1 MNVRFG
7 RILAASAAAL
17 WASAGLAPEAA
28 AQGSTYPFAYT
39 DLRLTAT
46 MGKLAAADWSLNEY
60 HSTIQRGLY
69 DIYDS
74 YDALLQKRIQQV
86 TEKDLWGTVL
96 PLQGMFILQYK
107 FNHVRTSQRFD
118 DHGVRGP
125 TIRPLDVFGGE
136 LDFGVK
142 GTGRG
147 HTLTLLYGITDRV
160 VFFAEQQFGKLVPR
174 FNVKYTPPPIESPL
188 DTPALLDAILPQLYP
203 DDFTSTLQTLE
214 GVFQAVELFGR
225 PRPNVT
231 ETIDDLKFADFV
243 FGFGYNYYRGKHLNL
258 TAGVKVNTPT
268 GDIADENNA
277 LTYALG
283 PELDVGVGH
292 WGVDLAHF
300 LDVRLP
306 EPFDWVQFTLEL
318 SYAYFFEDERP
329 APTTFTPPLPFAFR
343 SEDNF
348 LLAGLLSGLL
358 PPENTIPGDNPFD
371 FTVTGTLIDVIEAV
385 DQVGGTSIAE
395 DLAPVFPDLSRL
407 GKTIDYR
414 PGQQFRGQISISPL
428 LFGLL
433 PTSFGVSYR
442 WTEASEI
449 KSKAPEFATFVEA
462 VELVAESQEWN
473 VWGKVTL
480 PLLPLKIPAFV
491 SVGVQFPLA
500 GRNSFVFKDNYEF
513 VVQFISP
520 WLFPEL

>member
-1 MNVRFG
+1 MRS
-7 RILAASAAAL
+7 RARWTAAAWALAA
-17 WASAGLAPEAA
+17 AGLATTAW
-28 AQGSTYPFAYT
+28 AQSSPYPFAYS
-39 DLRLTAT
+39 DIRLTAT
-46 MGKLAAADWSLNEY
+46 MGKLAGANWSLNDA
-60 HSTIQRGLY
+60 HSAIQKGLY
-69 DIYDS
+69 DGFDA
-74 YDALLQKRIQQV
+74 YDALLQRRIEQI

-107 FNHVRTSQRFD
+107 YNHVRTNQRYD
-118 DHGVRGP
+118 DKGVRGP
-125 TIRPLDVFGGE
+125 TIKPLDVFGGS
-136 LDFGVK
+136 LDFGVT
-142 GTGRG
+142 GVGRG

-160 VFFAEQQFGKLVPR
+160 VFFAEQQFGQLVPS
-174 FNVKYTPPPIESPL
+174 FNVKYTPPKVESPL
-188 DTPALLDAILPQLYP
+188 DTAALLDSILPELYP
-203 DDFTSTLQTLE
+203 NDFTSSLQSLE

-225 PRPNVT
+225 PRPNVD
-231 ETIDDLKFADFV
+231 ETIDDIKFSDFV
-243 FGFGYNYYRGKHLNL
+243 FGVGYNYYRGKHVNL

-268 GDIADENNA
+268 GDIADPNNA

-292 WGVDLAHF
+292 WGLDFAHF

-306 EPFDWVQFTLEL
+306 EPFDWVQFTLEFG
-318 SYAYFFEDERP
+318 YAYFFEGKRP
-329 APTTFTPPLPFAFR
+329 APTTFVPPLAFNLR

-348 LLAGLLSGLL
+348 FLAGLLSGLL
-358 PPENTIPGDNPFD
+358 PPENTIPGNNPFD
-371 FTVTGTLIDVIEAV
+371 FAVTGTLIDVIEAV
-385 DQVGGTSIAE
+385 DQVGGTSLAQ
-395 DLAPVFPDLSRL
+395 DLAPVFPDLSNL

-414 PGQQFRGQISISPL
+414 PGQQLRGQISIAPL
-428 LFGLL
+428 LFGLI

-442 WTEASEI
+442 YTEASVI

-462 VELVAESQEWN
+462 VQLVAESQEWN

-513 VVQFISP
+513 TFQFISP
-520 WLFPEL
+520 WFFPEL